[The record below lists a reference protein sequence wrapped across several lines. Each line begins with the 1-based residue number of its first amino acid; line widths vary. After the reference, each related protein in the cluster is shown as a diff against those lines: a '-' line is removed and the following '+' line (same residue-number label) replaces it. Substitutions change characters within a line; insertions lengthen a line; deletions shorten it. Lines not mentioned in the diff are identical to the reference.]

1 MAILGP
7 RHALLLIL
15 LLPPAWRATADSV
28 SLDPAGW
35 PIERVLLPH
44 PWDKTKEVEL
54 FWAKPEGSGPFP
66 AILFIHGYQDPPRP
80 GGAVFARAGRLGL
93 MARRGYVAAATSQ
106 PGFGNSSGPPD
117 FCGPF
122 TQRAAL
128 VALDFL
134 RRETFVK
141 PGKVALFGYSRG
153 AIVAAMV
160 ATQGPRLAAV
170 VLAAGAYDFFAWHPT
185 FPGIARNI
193 AEEAGTSSAAYL
205 ARSAIY
211 HAEQIK
217 APVLLLHGGADER
230 IPVGQAQAFAERL
243 RAVGVVYRLR
253 IFPTAP
259 HGIPIDEQWREVEPF
274 LEQYLR

>member
-15 LLPPAWRATADSV
+15 LLLPAWRAAADSV

-35 PIERVLLPH
+35 PIERELLPH
-44 PWDKTKEVEL
+44 RWDKTKAVEL

-66 AILFIHGYQDPPRP
+66 AILFIHGYQDLPRP
-80 GGAVFARAGRLGL
+80 GGSVVARAGRLGL
-93 MARRGYVAAATSQ
+93 MAKRGYVAAALSQ
-106 PGFGNSSGPPD
+106 PGYGNSGGPPD

-122 TQRAAL
+122 TQQAAL

-134 RRETFVK
+134 RQQTFVK
-141 PGKVALFGYSRG
+141 PRKVALFGYSRG
-153 AIVAAMV
+153 AIVAAMA
-160 ATQGPRLAAV
+160 ATQDPSLAAV
-170 VLAAGAYDFFAWHPT
+170 VLGAGAYDFFTWHPT
-185 FPGIARNI
+185 FPGIAWNI
-193 AEEAGTSSAAYL
+193 AEEAGTSSEAYL
-205 ARSAIY
+205 ARSAIH
-211 HAEQIK
+211 HAEKIK

-230 IPVGQAQAFAERL
+230 IPVQQAQAFAEKL
-243 RAVGVVYRLR
+243 RAVGVVYRLK

>member
-15 LLPPAWRATADSV
+15 LLLPAWRAAADSV

-35 PIERVLLPH
+35 PIQRELLQH
-44 PWDKTKEVEL
+44 RWDKTQAVEL
-54 FWAKPEGSGPFP
+54 FWAKPEGNGPFP

-80 GGAVFARAGRLGL
+80 GGSVFATAGPL
-93 MARRGYVAAATSQ
+93 MAKRGYVAAALSQ
-106 PGFGNSSGPPD
+106 PGYGNSSGPPD

-122 TQRAAL
+122 TQQK
-128 VALDFL
+128 
-134 RRETFVK
+134 RRESRSISYVGKRSSSRAKWRCSATAEAPSSRLWSRRRIRA
-141 PGKVALFGYSRG
+141 PGRRAG
-153 AIVAAMV
+153 
-160 ATQGPRLAAV
+160 
-170 VLAAGAYDFFAWHPT
+170 AGAYDFFTWHPT
-185 FPGIARNI
+185 FPGIAWNI
-193 AEEAGTSSAAYL
+193 AEEAGTSSEAYL

-211 HAEQIK
+211 HAEKIK

-230 IPVGQAQAFAERL
+230 IPLRQAQAFAEKL
-243 RAVGVVYRLR
+243 RAVGVVYRLK